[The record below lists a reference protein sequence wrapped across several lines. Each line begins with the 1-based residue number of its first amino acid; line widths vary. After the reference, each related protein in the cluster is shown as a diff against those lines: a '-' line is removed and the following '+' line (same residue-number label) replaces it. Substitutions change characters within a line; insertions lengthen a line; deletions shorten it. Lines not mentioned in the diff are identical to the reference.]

1 MSRRL
6 ARETAMQFLYEMEIN
21 SDLSKEYY
29 NKNLLSKLVD
39 SKDTVFINNL
49 INTYIENK
57 DTIDSKIEEK
67 LKNWK
72 LDRLNK
78 VELSILR
85 LAVTEIKFI
94 EDIPVK
100 VSVNEA
106 VEISKRFCDDDSY
119 VFINGILGE
128 VLNG

>member
-21 SDLSKEYY
+21 SDLTKEYY
-29 NKNLLSKLVD
+29 NKNLVIKLLD

-49 INTYIENK
+49 INTYIDNK
-57 DTIDSKIEEK
+57 EDVDVSIEEK
-67 LKNWK
+67 LTNWK

-85 LAVTEIKFI
+85 LAVTEIKYM
-94 EDIPVK
+94 EDIPKK
-100 VSVNEA
+100 VSINEA
-106 VEISKRFCDDDSY
+106 VEISKRFCDDESY
-119 VFINGILGE
+119 IFINGILGE
-128 VLNG
+128 VVNG

>member
-29 NKNLLSKLVD
+29 NKNLVIKLID
-39 SKDTVFINNL
+39 SNDTVFINNI
-49 INTYIENK
+49 INTYIDNK
-57 DTIDSKIEEK
+57 EEVDTTIESN
-67 LKNWK
+67 LNNWK

-85 LAVTEIKFI
+85 LAVTEIKYI
-94 EDIPVK
+94 EDIPNK
-100 VSVNEA
+100 VSINEA
-106 VEISKRFCDDDSY
+106 VEISKRFCDDESY
-119 VFINGILGE
+119 VFINGVLGE

>member
-128 VLNG
+128 VLNE

>member
-29 NKNLLSKLVD
+29 NKNLVIKLID
-39 SKDTVFINNL
+39 SNDTVFINNI
-49 INTYIENK
+49 INTYIDNK
-57 DTIDSKIEEK
+57 EEVDTAIESN
-67 LKNWK
+67 LNNWK

-85 LAVTEIKFI
+85 LAVTEIKYI
-94 EDIPVK
+94 DDIPNK
-100 VSVNEA
+100 VSINEA
-106 VEISKRFCDDDSY
+106 VEISKRFCDDESY
-119 VFINGILGE
+119 VFINGVLGE

>member
-29 NKNLLSKLVD
+29 NKNLVIKLID
-39 SKDTVFINNL
+39 SNDTVFINNI
-49 INTYIENK
+49 INTYIDNK
-57 DTIDSKIEEK
+57 EEVDTAIESN
-67 LKNWK
+67 LNNWK

-85 LAVTEIKFI
+85 LAVTEIKYI
-94 EDIPVK
+94 EDIPNK
-100 VSVNEA
+100 VSINEA
-106 VEISKRFCDDDSY
+106 VEISKRFCDDESY
-119 VFINGILGE
+119 VFINGVLGE